1 MSDTG
6 FGLSSTQPS
15 RKLLSVMGFDILIS
29 HGHQEKEAGMPLSKV
44 LWLFEGRILPSTYRY
59 YFLAYAGIFVVARL
73 LDMAIFGSD
82 SQTRVLSAIVSLLG
96 IVPGIAVSVKRAHD
110 RNHSGWFVLI
120 GLIPLVGAL
129 WLLIEL
135 GFLMGT
141 EGDNQWGPDP
151 LDD

>member
-1 MSDTG
+1 
-6 FGLSSTQPS
+6 
-15 RKLLSVMGFDILIS
+15 
-29 HGHQEKEAGMPLSKV
+29 MPLSKV